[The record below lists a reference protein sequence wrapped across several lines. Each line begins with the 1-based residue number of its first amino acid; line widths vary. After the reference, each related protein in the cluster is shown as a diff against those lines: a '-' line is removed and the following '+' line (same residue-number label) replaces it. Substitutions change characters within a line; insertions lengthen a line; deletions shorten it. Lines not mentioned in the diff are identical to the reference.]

1 MLKVGDTIKCAD
13 KDDLVETHNI
23 LQRQGYDT
31 DFLYEKDGKK
41 RLVAGNKEGKR
52 CRKGLMHGDI
62 QGSKYASNV

>member
-23 LQRQGYDT
+23 LQRHGYDT

-41 RLVAGNKEGKR
+41 ACGWK
-52 CRKGLMHGDI
+52 
-62 QGSKYASNV
+62 